1 MGSGHCLFTTL
12 LWIPNLVS
20 QFAFIHF
27 FTAIFKDQ
35 PGSFRF
41 CLYVSLELA
50 SWKQV
55 TAETS
60 HSLLDRKSYRDLGFH
75 QMSGMDLVPG
85 LLSPQALSAG
95 FNATLSGLGGN
106 MWGNGMQNG
115 GLLVVERGGNKVPFS
130 FRQNQP
136 SDHPDRKAILDA
148 LNIPH
153 GERLSDER
161 SSS

>member
-1 MGSGHCLFTTL
+1 MGIGLEKLGVEDFVAGKFFEGELF
-12 LWIPNLVS
+12 I
-20 QFAFIHF
+20 
-27 FTAIFKDQ
+27 D
-35 PGSFRF
+35 
-41 CLYVSLELA
+41 
-50 SWKQV
+50 
-55 TAETS
+55 AE
-60 HSLLDRKSYRDLGFH
+60 DCQSYRDLGFH
-75 QMSGMDLVPG
+75 QMSALDLVPG

-95 FNATLSGLGGN
+95 LNATLSGLGGN

-148 LNIPH
+148 LNIPQ
-153 GERLSDER
+153 GELSDE

>member
-1 MGSGHCLFTTL
+1 MSAWTIASNRLFPVSPEDG
-12 LWIPNLVS
+12 ISQEIGPQVQKHAIRLVGIGLEKLGVEDFVAG
-20 QFAFIHF
+20 QFFQGELFI
-27 FTAIFKDQ
+27 D
-35 PGSFRF
+35 
-41 CLYVSLELA
+41 
-50 SWKQV
+50 
-55 TAETS
+55 AE
-60 HSLLDRKSYRDLGFH
+60 DRKSYRDLGFH